1 VGNEQSVAVV
11 DARGLRC
18 PMPLL
23 RARRV
28 LSAANPGEVIQIWAT
43 DLGAPVDFE
52 AYCAQTGH
60 VLVDVV
66 REAGT
71 PMYFKITLA
80 KSS

>member
-1 VGNEQSVAVV
+1 MDVI

-23 RARRV
+23 QARRF
-28 LSAANPGEVIQIWAT
+28 LASAHSGQQLEVWT
-43 DLGAPVDFE
+43 SDLGSPADFE

-60 VLVDVV
+60 VFVGAV
-66 REAGT
+66 REQSE
-71 PMYFKITLA
+71 PPFFKITLV